1 MKKFIGG
8 FLAGAILFGTAGA
21 LAATYVATPAG
32 FPVLV
37 NGSEFT
43 SDPPAMVINAVSY
56 THLRAHETD

>member
-37 NGSEFT
+37 N
-43 SDPPAMVINAVSY
+43 VS
-56 THLRAHETD
+56 